1 MKVNISL
8 CLIRHNAMTAYA
20 KMQVQTL
27 YITSPRHEMQCV
39 VSFKP
44 LALYSWIMTLWYP
57 LDIKL
62 GGLGALLDP
71 WTRQKSFAAVR
82 NRTMFLYLYV
92 P

>member
-1 MKVNISL
+1 
-8 CLIRHNAMTAYA
+8 MTVYA
-20 KMQVQTL
+20 KMQVQAL
-27 YITSPRHEMQCV
+27 YITSPRHQVQCV

-44 LALYSWIMTLWYP
+44 LPLYSGVMTVYYP

-62 GGLGALLDP
+62 GGPGALLDA

-82 NRTMFLYLYV
+82 NRNMFLYLYV